1 MKIRSRT
8 TPSTQPRASDSRAAG
23 LMTSSQCLKFRRGLT
38 PPAVGG
44 VGPVTPVGELRALV
58 VEDEPPL
65 AALVANCLER
75 DGFEV

>member
-1 MKIRSRT
+1 
-8 TPSTQPRASDSRAAG
+8 
-23 LMTSSQCLKFRRGLT
+23 MTSSQCLKFRRGLT